1 MCKVSMGLLYADDTA
16 HHHALPSKQVLLN
29 LGMFVLQDLR
39 AEGRC
44 TSFLSDLTIA
54 L

>member
-39 AEGRC
+39 AKGRC